1 LYAKISFK
9 NFNLCKVLSKVI
21 GVETVFNCISISKN
35 FFMTKVFRNLTFDI
49 KKNSIF
55 QVYGNNGT
63 GKTTLLKI
71 LSGLDNDYEGTINY
85 KNINL
90 NNIETNFLKEVVF
103 LPSLPS
109 FYENLTVEENL
120 RFLSNVYGLDKFDI
134 NSSFKLTQ
142 IKDKQVKDL
151 SDGQRKKIQLSIGIQ
166 SDAEVLVM
174 DEPYNFLDIESQN
187 QISYI
192 FIELV
197 KNNKTIIFSDNTKDS
212 YTFEVNNSV
221 NLNNV

>member
-1 LYAKISFK
+1 
-9 NFNLCKVLSKVI
+9 
-21 GVETVFNCISISKN
+21 
-35 FFMTKVFRNLTFDI
+35 MTKVFRNLTFDI

-120 RFLSNVYGLDKFDI
+120 RFLSNVYGLDKLDI
-134 NSSFKLTQ
+134 NSSF
-142 IKDKQVKDL
+142 
-151 SDGQRKKIQLSIGIQ
+151 
-166 SDAEVLVM
+166 
-174 DEPYNFLDIESQN
+174 NFPR
-187 QISYI
+187 
-192 FIELV
+192 FH
-197 KNNKTIIFSDNTKDS
+197 
-212 YTFEVNNSV
+212 
-221 NLNNV
+221 

>member
-120 RFLSNVYGLDKFDI
+120 RFLSNVYGLDKLDI

-197 KNNKTIIFSDNTKDS
+197 KKNKTIIFSDNTKDS

>member
-1 LYAKISFK
+1 
-9 NFNLCKVLSKVI
+9 
-21 GVETVFNCISISKN
+21 
-35 FFMTKVFRNLTFDI
+35 MTKVFRNLTFDI

-197 KNNKTIIFSDNTKDS
+197 KKNKTIIFSDNTKDS